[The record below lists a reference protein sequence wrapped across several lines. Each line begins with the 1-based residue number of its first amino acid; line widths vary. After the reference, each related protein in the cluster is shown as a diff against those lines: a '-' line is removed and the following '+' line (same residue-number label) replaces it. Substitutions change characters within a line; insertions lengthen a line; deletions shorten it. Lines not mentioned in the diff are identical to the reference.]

1 MAIAANKADLYE
13 EEKISEEDG
22 RKYANEIGAIF
33 SNTSAINGNGITEL
47 FAEIGKKL
55 LILDNKDKLHND
67 SQKLFLNKNHKNK
80 NKNKKKK
87 SSFC

>member
-67 SQKLFLNKNHKNK
+67 SQKLSLDKNHK